1 MWHNAK
7 QRGGRPSSSAHWDSD
22 LLVLPAKVQWLR
34 CVTVP
39 WNLPT
44 SGLSNRPYLA
54 YRPVLQY
61 PATLVPHLRDL
72 ACTESATVTGPASS
86 SSFFPVLFLVIEKR
100 LKIVFFSTSLNNFCS
115 FFNQV
120 FFLGFQWS
128 KLETF
133 FGIFLLPSFSWLFL
147 CAPACTFWCI
157 RCRGSDIKRKWISLA
172 GAQHLI
178 LVNKESPLR
187 FTTKSAAHI
196 YTYMWWVM
204 TSHAHARGLVFKT
217 KKLTYIGVNTCVST
231 RSKRIGW

>member
-1 MWHNAK
+1 MWHNAE

-54 YRPVLQY
+54 YRPVLQN

-72 ACTESATVTGPASS
+72 ACTESATVTGPASCS
-86 SSFFPVLFLVIEKR
+86 SLFPVLFLVIEKR
-100 LKIVFFSTSLNNFCS
+100 LKITFFSTNK
-115 FFNQV
+115 FFVQFSTTY
-120 FFLGFQWS
+120 FFLGFSMKFRHFQV
-128 KLETF
+128 

-147 CAPACTFWCI
+147 CAPACQCTFWCM
-157 RCRGSDIKRKWISLA
+157 RHGCRGWDITRKWISLA
-172 GAQHLI
+172 GAQHLV

-204 TSHAHARGLVFKT
+204 TSHTHMKGVWCFLKT
-217 KKLTYIGVNTCVST
+217 NSPTSA
-231 RSKRIGW
+231 